1 MSGGTRA
8 TVAGSLTADPELR
21 FSDAGTAVTKFTI
34 ASTPRVFDQTR
45 GAWVDGE
52 ILYLRASLWR
62 GAAENA
68 AASLA
73 KGTRVI
79 ATGVLKPRSYTT
91 KTGEKRTVI
100 EFDVEEIGA
109 SLRYAT
115 ASVQRSPKADT
126 DAAEDDRQHE
136 DTHPADHFVL
146 SSRAYA
152 DDELWFGL
160 TANPEGRITPS
171 TASLRAD

>member
-1 MSGGTRA
+1 MSGETST
-8 TVAGSLTADPELR
+8 TVAGNLTADPELR
-21 FSDAGTAVTKFTI
+21 FTDAGTAVANFTI
-34 ASTPRVFDQTR
+34 ASTPRVFNQAR

-52 ILYLRASLWR
+52 TLYLRASLWR

-79 ATGVLKPRSYTT
+79 ATGALKPRTYTT

-115 ASVQRSPKADT
+115 ATVQRSPKADT

-136 DTHPADHFVL
+136 DTHPADRFVL

-160 TANPEGRITPS
+160 TANPEGNIHPTGDE
-171 TASLRAD
+171 TYAG

>member
-1 MSGGTRA
+1 MSGETSI
-8 TVAGSLTADPELR
+8 TVAGNLTSDPELR
-21 FSDAGTAVTKFTI
+21 FTAAGTAVANFTI
-34 ASTPRVFDQTR
+34 ASTPRAFDQAR
-45 GAWVDGE
+45 GAWVEGE
-52 ILYLRASLWR
+52 TLYLRASLWR

-79 ATGVLKPRSYTT
+79 ATGVLKPRTYTT
-91 KTGEKRTVI
+91 KAGEKRTVI

-115 ASVQRSPKADT
+115 ATVQRSSKADT
-126 DAAEDDRQHE
+126 DAAEDARRHE

-146 SSRAYA
+146 SSRAHA
-152 DDELWFGL
+152 DDDLWFGL
-160 TANPEGRITPS
+160 TANPGGNIHPTGAETY
-171 TASLRAD
+171 AS

>member
-1 MSGGTRA
+1 MSGETGA
-8 TVAGSLTADPELR
+8 TVTGNLTADPELR
-21 FSDAGTAVTKFTI
+21 FTDAGTAVANFTI
-34 ASTPRVFDQTR
+34 ASTPRTFDQTR

-52 ILYLRASLWR
+52 TLYLRASIWR

-91 KTGEKRTVI
+91 KAGEERRVI

-115 ASVQRSPKADT
+115 ATVQRSPKADT

-136 DTHPADHFVL
+136 DIHPADHFVL

-160 TANPEGRITPS
+160 TANPEGRIAPS
-171 TASLRAD
+171 AAGLHAD

>member
-1 MSGGTRA
+1 MSGETSI
-8 TVAGSLTADPELR
+8 TVTGNLTADPELR
-21 FSDAGTAVTKFTI
+21 FTPAGAAVANFTI
-34 ASTPRVFDQTR
+34 ASTPRAFDQAR

-52 ILYLRASLWR
+52 TLYLRASLWR

-68 AASLA
+68 AASLG
-73 KGTRVI
+73 KGVRVI
-79 ATGVLKPRSYTT
+79 ATGVLKPRTFTT
-91 KTGEKRTVI
+91 KAGELRTVV

-115 ASVQRSPKADT
+115 AHVQRSPKADT
-126 DAAEDDRQHE
+126 DAAEDDRRHE
-136 DTHPADHFVL
+136 ETHPADQFVL

-160 TANPEGRITPS
+160 TANPEGSITPS
-171 TASLRAD
+171 TAGLHAD

>member
-1 MSGGTRA
+1 MSGETRA
-8 TVAGSLTADPELR
+8 TVAGNLTADPELR
-21 FSDAGTAVTKFTI
+21 FTDAGTAVANFTI
-34 ASTPRVFDQTR
+34 ASTPRTFDQAR

-52 ILYLRASLWR
+52 TLYLRASLWR

-91 KTGEKRTVI
+91 KAGENRTVI

-115 ASVQRSPKADT
+115 ATVQRSPRADT

-136 DTHPADHFVL
+136 ETHPADHFVL
-146 SSRAYA
+146 SGRAYA
-152 DDELWFGL
+152 DDDLWFGL

-171 TASLRAD
+171 AAGFHAD

>member
-1 MSGGTRA
+1 MSGETST
-8 TVAGSLTADPELR
+8 TVTGNLTADPELW
-21 FSDAGTAVTKFTI
+21 FTDAGTAVANFTI
-34 ASTPRVFDQTR
+34 ASKPRTFDQTR

-52 ILYLRASLWR
+52 TLYLRASIWR

-91 KTGEKRTVI
+91 KAGEERRVI

-115 ASVQRSPKADT
+115 ATVQRSPKADT
-126 DAAEDDRQHE
+126 DAAEDHRQHE
-136 DTHPADHFVL
+136 DIHPADHFVL

-160 TANPEGRITPS
+160 TANPEGRIAPS
-171 TASLRAD
+171 AAGLHAD

>member
-1 MSGGTRA
+1 MSGETSI
-8 TVAGSLTADPELR
+8 TVAGNLTADPELR
-21 FSDAGTAVTKFTI
+21 FTTAGTAVANFTI
-34 ASTPRVFDQTR
+34 ASTPRAFDQAS

-52 ILYLRASLWR
+52 TLYLRASLWR

-79 ATGVLKPRSYTT
+79 ATGVLKPRTHTT
-91 KTGEKRTVI
+91 KAGEKSAVI

-115 ASVQRSPKADT
+115 ATVQRSPKADS
-126 DAAEDDRQHE
+126 DAAEDDRRHE
-136 DTHPADHFVL
+136 DTHPADQFVL

-160 TANPEGRITPS
+160 TANPEGNIHP
-171 TASLRAD
+171 AGAENYAG